1 MLKKS
6 NFFKSYFINS
16 SKYYKNIIKTKKV
29 FNSFL
34 IDLENSNIPLLGSF
48 EKDYEFNFST
58 KTVKK
63 FSKFKNIVIIGMG
76 GSILGTKSIYSFL
89 KKKIQKKVFFFDNLD
104 SNLNLKYKKIK
115 NLKNSCFVVVSKSG
129 NTLETIA
136 NLSTVFSKTLLK
148 NKLIIIT
155 EIIDSS
161 LANIGNKYK
170 AEIIEHKEFISGRYS
185 VLSEAGMF
193 PAALMG
199 LDLMKFKNLKMLIK
213 NKNFV
218 SSLIQNVAS
227 IHTLNSKKIN
237 NSVILNYD
245 SGLNDLGYWYQQLVA
260 ESLGKKGKGIN
271 PILSFGPRDHHSL
284 LQLYLDGPKDK
295 FFTFFNSSKKENK
308 FKIGRNIIPNNMSF
322 LKNKNL
328 EFIINAQCDAT
339 KNIFK
344 LKKIPFRQITFR
356 KKDEDE
362 LGKIFT
368 FFVLETILLSRLMN
382 INPFDQPAVEQ
393 VKNETRRFLIS
404 KSPKNYF

>member
-16 SKYYKNIIKTKKV
+16 SKYYKNIIRTKKV

-48 EKDYEFNFST
+48 EKDYEFSFST
-58 KTVKK
+58 ETVKK

-227 IHTLNSKKIN
+227 IYTLNSKKIN

-328 EFIINAQCDAT
+328 EFIINAQCDAM

-356 KKDEDE
+356 KKNEDE

-393 VKNETRRFLIS
+393 VKNETRRFLI
-404 KSPKNYF
+404 

>member
-1 MLKKS
+1 MLG
-6 NFFKSYFINS
+6 I
-16 SKYYKNIIKTKKV
+16 
-29 FNSFL
+29 
-34 IDLENSNIPLLGSF
+34 
-48 EKDYEFNFST
+48 
-58 KTVKK
+58 
-63 FSKFKNIVIIGMG
+63 SKFKNIVIIGMG

-104 SNLNLKYKKIK
+104 SNLNLKYEKIK

-155 EIIDSS
+155 EIIDSC
-161 LANIGNKYK
+161 LASIGNKYK

-185 VLSEAGMF
+185 VLSETGMF

-308 FKIGRNIIPNNMSF
+308 FKIGQNIIPNNMSF

-356 KKDEDE
+356 KKNEDE

-393 VKNETRRFLIS
+393 VKNETRRLLI
-404 KSPKNYF
+404 